1 MVPGRDFIFW
11 VVGCIELVYP
21 NDGKVLAGE
30 FMWQGFFLIGIF
42 AVILLLMVLPRNCV
56 WLGVVWCIEFLNSDL
71 CGKTTFLP
79 YGSICREETDVIM
92 WSVVIIDMNKHFF
105 RSAAT
110 GLKVTRPTL

>member
-11 VVGCIELVYP
+11 VVECIELVYP
-21 NDGKVLAGE
+21 NDGKVLTGE

-92 WSVVIIDMNKHFF
+92 WRVVIIDMIRHFL